1 MCTLRY
7 LGVVFCLLCAGVVV
21 GAQPKSDDGFVSLY
35 NGKDLTGWTTTGNW
49 FAEDKGVLAIVPRP
63 GEEGWQRFDAYLW
76 SEKQYGDFALDVE
89 YKIPPGGN
97 SGIFVRVKDPKD
109 PVETGIE
116 VQISDAHGKEEVGP
130 HDCGGVIG
138 TIGPTKNMAKPAGQW
153 NRMIVT
159 CRGKHLTVEFNGKT
173 VVDLDL
179 EGTSRSDRPLV
190 GYVGL
195 QDHGLPL
202 RFRNIRIKPLK
213 K

>member
-1 MCTLRY
+1 M
-7 LGVVFCLLCAGVVV
+7 
-21 GAQPKSDDGFVSLY
+21 
-35 NGKDLTGWTTTGNW
+35 
-49 FAEDKGVLAIVPRP
+49 LAIVPRP
-63 GEEGWQRFDAYLW
+63 GEKGWKRFDAYLW
-76 SEKQYGDFALDVE
+76 SEKQYGDFSLDVE

-116 VQISDAHGKEEVGP
+116 VQISDTHGKKEVGP
-130 HDCGGVIG
+130 HDCGGIIG
-138 TIGPTKNMAKPAGQW
+138 TIGPSKNMAKPADQW

-159 CRGKHLTVEFNGKT
+159 CRGKRLVVEFNGQK
-173 VVDLDL
+173 VVDVDL

-202 RFRNIRIKPLK
+202 RFRNVRIKQLK

>member
-1 MCTLRY
+1 MCTVRY
-7 LGVVFCLLCAGVVV
+7 LGVVFCLSCAGVVAA
-21 GAQPKSDDGFVSLY
+21 AQPKSDDGFVSLY
-35 NGKDLTGWTTTGNW
+35 NGKDLSGWETTGNW
-49 FAEDKGVLAIVPRP
+49 FAEDEGVLAIVPRE
-63 GEEGWQRFDAYLW
+63 GEKGWKRFDAYLW
-76 SEKQYGDFALDVE
+76 SQKQYGDFSLDVE
-89 YKIPPGGN
+89 YKIPPKGN
-97 SGIFVRVKDPKD
+97 SGIFVRVKDPKN

-116 VQISDAHGKEEVGP
+116 VQISDTYGKKEVGP
-130 HDCGGVIG
+130 HDCGGIIG
-138 TIGPTKNMAKPAGQW
+138 TVGPTKNMAKPADQW

-159 CRGKHLTVEFNGKT
+159 CRGKRLVVEFNGEK
-173 VVDLDL
+173 VVDVDL

>member
-7 LGVVFCLLCAGVVV
+7 LGVVFCLLSAGVAT

-97 SGIFVRVKDPKD
+97 SGIFVRVKDLKD

-116 VQISDAHGKEEVGP
+116 VQISDAHGKKEVGP

-159 CRGKHLTVEFNGKT
+159 CRGKRLTVEFNGEK
-173 VVDLDL
+173 VVDVDL
-179 EGTSRSDRPLV
+179 EGTSRSDCPLV